1 MKKVIAIVLTLALLM
16 MGAAFAETDAGDVEY
31 VGEINVGTAFM
42 LTGTYASV
50 GVRAENAIKM
60 VIDEVNANGGVQ
72 GYKINLISQD
82 TSGDTDTA
90 INAINLLVEDDV
102 VAILGP
108 SGSGK
113 TTLLRIANFLE
124 TADGGEMNF
133 EGEVLDGY
141 LPPRKLT
148 LLRA

>member
-1 MKKVIAIVLTLALLM
+1 MKKVIAIVLTLPRLM

-72 GYKINLISQD
+72 GYKINLIWP
-82 TSGDTDTA
+82 A
-90 INAINLLVEDDV
+90 LL
-102 VAILGP
+102 LPG
-108 SGSGK
+108 
-113 TTLLRIANFLE
+113 LR
-124 TADGGEMNF
+124 
-133 EGEVLDGY
+133 
-141 LPPRKLT
+141 
-148 LLRA
+148 RARHH